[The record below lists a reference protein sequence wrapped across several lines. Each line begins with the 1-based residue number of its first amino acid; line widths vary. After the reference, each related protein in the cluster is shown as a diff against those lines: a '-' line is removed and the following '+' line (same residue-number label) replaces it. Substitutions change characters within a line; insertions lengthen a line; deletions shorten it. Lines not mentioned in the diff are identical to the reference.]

1 MKAKTRTIC
10 IELVCFSILCLL
22 PLMGNSL
29 NVIDSRFHKNLRSKA
44 KDHNRN
50 TPSILSIPID
60 DTIDINSAK
69 HDISRFKRNSQGNL
83 YSIKTSEIAPL
94 IFTTCQT
101 ILWFIKNFV
110 FLRWLRTRS
119 IERNAS
125 FIIKH
130 HISFSSE

>member
-1 MKAKTRTIC
+1 
-10 IELVCFSILCLL
+10 
-22 PLMGNSL
+22 MGNSL
-29 NVIDSRFHKNLRSKA
+29 NVIDSRFHKNVRNKA

-60 DTIDINSAK
+60 DIIDINSAK

-101 ILWFIKNFV
+101 IL
-110 FLRWLRTRS
+110 
-119 IERNAS
+119 
-125 FIIKH
+125 
-130 HISFSSE
+130 

>member
-29 NVIDSRFHKNLRSKA
+29 NVIDSRFHKNVRSKA

-60 DTIDINSAK
+60 DTIDINSAN
-69 HDISRFKRNSQGNL
+69 HDISRFKRNSQGKL
-83 YSIKTSEIAPL
+83 YARLKASDKT
-94 IFTTCQT
+94 
-101 ILWFIKNFV
+101 
-110 FLRWLRTRS
+110 
-119 IERNAS
+119 
-125 FIIKH
+125 
-130 HISFSSE
+130 